1 MLSIKVKLEAEITA
15 YHHLL
20 EDGEDFSL
28 GDTLD
33 SSSSL
38 HIVQKT
44 TTRRIMDGR
53 VVSETN
59 DTEVLRC

>member
-20 EDGEDFSL
+20 EDREV
-28 GDTLD
+28 D
-33 SSSSL
+33 SSSYL

-53 VVSETN
+53 VMSESN